1 MEEGWTQREKWTQ
14 NHIEVYDHAWQRFLN
29 IHISFF
35 IADFIS
41 FGENERSAK
50 VFYASEQP
58 HTGEFLNPTMFEM
71 VADVKK
77 NEK

>member
-1 MEEGWTQREKWTQ
+1 MVR
-14 NHIEVYDHAWQRFLN
+14 I
-29 IHISFF
+29 FF